1 MWSLKAED
9 RSKKEL
15 DVLLRAGE
23 KLVNLTSFL
32 LPSWLLEQRT
42 ARGGV
47 HRAVAVSQIVVVLEG
62 RS

>member
-1 MWSLKAED
+1 MWSLKTEE
-9 RSKKEL
+9 RSKEEL

-23 KLVNLTSFL
+23 RLANWTSFL
-32 LPSWLLEQRT
+32 LLSWVLEQKT

-47 HRAVAVSQIVVVLEG
+47 HRAVALSWIVVVLEG

>member
-1 MWSLKAED
+1 MWTFKAED
-9 RSKKEL
+9 RSKEEL

-23 KLVNLTSFL
+23 RLANPTSFL
-32 LPSWLLEQRT
+32 LPSWVLEQRT

-47 HRAVAVSQIVVVLEG
+47 HRAVALSQIVVVLEG